1 MFQERLMVLN
11 YCWWRFCHSA
21 EIDRSIYFVR
31 SLADDFVAHV
41 FQRLRRRRRL
51 NIRYVTRS
59 PRAGVLQF
67 KDLIHAPALFYW
79 VLYRLDDSAWQAQV
93 EEERRQCLDAMLSLL
108 VGHDL
113 ISVFIGKTC
122 KWQCFGQHH
131 LQMCGITLS
140 TCDSA

>member
-1 MFQERLMVLN
+1 MAS
-11 YCWWRFCHSA
+11 FCHSA

-41 FQRLRRRRRL
+41 YQRRRRRRL
-51 NIRYVTRS
+51 NIRHVTRS

-93 EEERRQCLDAMLSLL
+93 EEEDRKTVSGCDVVSACWTRPDLGVYRKNVQMAMFRAAPSPN
-108 VGHDL
+108 VWNYA
-113 ISVFIGKTC
+113 F
-122 KWQCFGQHH
+122 H
-131 LQMCGITLS
+131 L
-140 TCDSA
+140 